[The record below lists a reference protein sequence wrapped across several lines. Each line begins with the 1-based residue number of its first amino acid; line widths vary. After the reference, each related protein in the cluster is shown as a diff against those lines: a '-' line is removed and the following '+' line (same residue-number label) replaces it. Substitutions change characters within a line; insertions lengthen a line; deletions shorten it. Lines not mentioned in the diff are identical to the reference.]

1 MKEVTEEHLLHETTV
16 AHAVGKYIESN
27 GVKYVEGILNMGQDE
42 IEHIVRIGTS
52 VMMNRWNLNRYEP
65 GSFVKAVVEGD
76 LDGAFARAD
85 HINTKAIRL
94 YVMMK
99 HNLSYPF

>member
-1 MKEVTEEHLLHETTV
+1 MKEVTEERLLQETAV
-16 AHAVGKYIESN
+16 AQAVGEYIESN

-52 VMMNRWNLNRYEP
+52 VMMNHWNLNRYEP

-99 HNLSYPF
+99 HNLSYPL

>member
-1 MKEVTEEHLLHETTV
+1 MRTEENILHETTV
-16 AHAVGKYIESN
+16 AMAVGKYIEAN
-27 GVKYVEGILNMGQDE
+27 GLKYIPGLQNMGQE
-42 IEHIVRIGTS
+42 EMEHILRIGTS
-52 VMMNRWNLNRYEP
+52 IMLNHWDLAIYPP
-65 GSFVKAVVEGD
+65 GSFVKAIVEGD

>member
-1 MKEVTEEHLLHETTV
+1 MITEENMLHETRV
-16 AHAVGKYIESN
+16 AQEVGKYIESN
-27 GVKYVEGILNMGQDE
+27 GVKYVEGILNMGQEE

-52 VMMNRWNLNRYEP
+52 IMMNHWSLNRFEP
-65 GSFVKAVVEGD
+65 GSFVKAVVDGD

-99 HNLSYPF
+99 RNLSYPF